1 MDMRSLLEDY
11 EQNHRSTACKVS
23 HALGIPLIALS
34 IPMLLVSWKRAIGF
48 FVAGWAFQFIGHA
61 LEGKRPK
68 FFEGPEYL
76 VAGLVWWLRL
86 VSLPIRM
93 LARSS

>member
-1 MDMRSLLEDY
+1 MDMDSLLDDY
-11 EQNHRSTACKVS
+11 EQNHQSLACKVS

-34 IPMLLVSWKRAIGF
+34 IPMLLVNWKRAIGMF
-48 FVAGWAFQFIGHA
+48 AAGWAFQFVDHA

-76 VAGLVWWLRL
+76 VAGFVWWIRL
-86 VSLPIRM
+86 ASAPIRRV
-93 LARSS
+93 AGSS